1 MKIKEIFSGALILLL
16 LMMGSP
22 LKAQQDPM
30 YTQYMFNMLPI
41 NPAYA
46 GSRDV
51 ISLTAL
57 YRKQWVNVPG
67 SPQTSTISIDAPIK
81 KEKIGL
87 GINVFNDRIGVF
99 DNTNF
104 MGMVSYRIRFAKT
117 TLAFGMQGGV
127 TQFKANYADVQTNQ
141 DGSVSDPAFSS
152 NFVKYLPNVGAGVYW
167 SSDKFYLGVS
177 LPHMLNNKINNYVP
191 VSASNNYFRASQFRH
206 VFFIAGYVFRLNQD
220 LVLKP
225 SAIYKYVQGAPMQ
238 LDLNANLWIYD
249 KLGFGLSYRSL
260 DAISLLFELQATDQ
274 IRVGYSFDYS
284 HSKIRAYTYQSH
296 EIMLRYEFG
305 YNRAKVISPRYF

>member
-1 MKIKEIFSGALILLL
+1 MKLKILYCLIFLWLHTLA
-16 LMMGSP
+16 SP
-22 LKAQQDPM
+22 LWAQQDPM

-57 YRKQWVNVPG
+57 YRSQWVNVPG
-67 SPQTSTISIDAPIK
+67 APQTSTFSIDAPIK

-87 GINVFNDRIGVF
+87 GLNVFNDRIGVF

-127 TQFKANYADVQTNQ
+127 TQFKANYADVQTNS
-141 DGSVSDPAFSS
+141 DGSATDPAYAT
-152 NFVKYLPNVGAGVYW
+152 NFVRFLPNVGAGVYW
-167 SSDKFYLGVS
+167 SSDRFYLGLS

-191 VSASNNYFRASQFRH
+191 ISASNNYFRASQFRH
-206 VFFIAGYVFRLNQD
+206 VFLIAGYVIRLNQD

-249 KLGFGLSYRSL
+249 KFGVGLSYRSL
-260 DAISLLFELQATDQ
+260 DAISVLFEVQATAQ
-274 IRVGYSFDYS
+274 LRFGYSFDYS
-284 HSKIRAYTYQSH
+284 HSKIRSYTYQSH
-296 EIMLRYEFG
+296 EFMLRYEFG
-305 YNRAKVISPRYF
+305 YNRARVISPRYF